1 MKQQAAV
8 FPFRRNAH
16 GLEICLI
23 RKKGFRKKWGIP
35 KGFIARGDTSKETAL
50 KEARE
55 EAGLRGRLV
64 GGAIGRYEYRKWGT
78 TLEVAVYLMQVKR
91 EQDDWDEANFRERRW
106 TPFARAA
113 KLLARHP
120 ARSLMPTVKR
130 RLS

>member
-8 FPFRRNAH
+8 FPFRRNAR

-23 RKKGFRKKWGIP
+23 RKKGLGKRWGIP

-55 EAGLRGRLV
+55 EAGLHGRLV

-91 EQDDWDEANFRERRW
+91 EQDDWDEANFRKRRW
-106 TPFARAA
+106 TPLARAE

>member
-8 FPFRRNAH
+8 FPFRRNSR

-35 KGFIARGDTSKETAL
+35 KGFISRGDTSKETAL

-64 GGAIGRYEYRKWGT
+64 GGPIGRYEYRKWGT

-106 TPFARAA
+106 TPFARAL

-120 ARSLMPTVKR
+120 ARPLMPAVKR